1 MESDIAFH
9 DPKQVPL
16 VQLTAWEPP
25 KFVFAEKRA
34 VTLDKVWL
42 RSTANVPTA
51 SARVN
56 EVVVGGTF
64 GLCAVLPR
72 ASAKEFALNVIDVL
86 LKAVRVQ
93 PAGAVVADE
102 KTVLVHGVGLHAV
115 VDS

>member
-1 MESDIAFH
+1 MAFH
-9 DPKQVPL
+9 DPKQLPL
-16 VQLTAWEPP
+16 VQLTAWEPL
-25 KFVFAEKRA
+25 KFVFADKRT
-34 VTLDKVWL
+34 VVLDKVWL
-42 RSTANVPTA
+42 RSAVNVPTVST
-51 SARVN
+51 SAN

-72 ASAKEFALNVIDVL
+72 ALAKEFALNVIDAPLTV
-86 LKAVRVQ
+86 AVQ

>member
-1 MESDIAFH
+1 MAFH
-9 DPKQVPL
+9 DPRQLPL

-25 KFVFAEKRA
+25 KFVLGERRA

-42 RSTANVPTA
+42 RSAVNVPTA
-51 SARVN
+51 STSAN
-56 EVVVGGTF
+56 EVFVGRTL
-64 GLCAVLPR
+64 GLCIVLPR
-72 ASAKEFALNVIDVL
+72 ALAKEFALNVIDVP